1 LSLIEQKYN
10 YQKLSRKN
18 INGKRKYFTP
28 EGNAVASVT
37 TILDA
42 TADKTGLLEWRKRVG
57 ETRANQITT
66 EAAGIGTRLH
76 KYIENFVETGE
87 WAEPGSN
94 PYSKKA
100 HAMATVI
107 KEKAFSD
114 ITSIWG
120 SEVSLYMPNMYAG
133 TTDLVGTYKGQPAI
147 LDFKQ
152 TNKPKKGEWVE
163 NYFLQLVAYA
173 LAHNEIY
180 GTDIQEG
187 HIFMC
192 TRGDDPIEL
201 GGEEYQ
207 QFDISPQPDPY
218 FGKTFDD
225 WKYEWWNR
233 VYTYYEKYA

>member
-1 LSLIEQKYN
+1 MSLIEQKYN

-18 INGKRKYFTP
+18 INGKRKYLTP
-28 EGNAVASVT
+28 EGVAVASVT

-42 TADKTGLLEWRKRVG
+42 TADKTGLLEWRRKVG

-76 KYIENFVETGE
+76 KYIEDFVETGE

-107 KEKAFSD
+107 KDKAFSD

-133 TTDLVGTYKGQPAI
+133 TTDLVGTYRGQPAI
-147 LDFKQ
+147 MDFKQ
-152 TNKPKKGEWVE
+152 SNKKKKTEWVE

-173 LAHNEIY
+173 ECHNEIY
-180 GTDIQEG
+180 GTNIQEG

-192 TRGDDPIEL
+192 TRGPDQLEL

-207 QFDISPQPDPY
+207 QFDVWPDEY
-218 FGKTFDD
+218 AAWRNKWYD
-225 WKYEWWNR
+225 R
-233 VYTYYEKYA
+233 VYRYYEQLA

>member
-1 LSLIEQKYN
+1 MSLIEQKYN

-18 INGKRKYFTP
+18 IDGKRKYLTP
-28 EGNAVASVT
+28 EGDAVASVT

-42 TADKTGLLEWRKRVG
+42 TADKTGLLEWRRRVG

-76 KYIENFVETGE
+76 KYIEDFVETGD
-87 WAEPGSN
+87 WVEPGSN

-100 HAMATVI
+100 HAMASVI
-107 KEKAFSD
+107 KERAFPD
-114 ITSIWG
+114 ITSVWG

-133 TTDLVGTYKGQPAI
+133 TTDLVGTYKDKPAI
-147 LDFKQ
+147 MDFKQ
-152 TNKPKKGEWVE
+152 SNKKKKIEWVE

-173 LAHNEIY
+173 ECHNELY
-180 GTDIQEG
+180 GTNIQEG

-192 TRGDDPIEL
+192 TRGPDPLEI

-207 QFDISPQPDPY
+207 QFDVWPDEY
-218 FGKTFDD
+218 A
-225 WKYEWWNR
+225 EWRNEWYNR
-233 VYTYYEKYA
+233 VYAYYEQFG